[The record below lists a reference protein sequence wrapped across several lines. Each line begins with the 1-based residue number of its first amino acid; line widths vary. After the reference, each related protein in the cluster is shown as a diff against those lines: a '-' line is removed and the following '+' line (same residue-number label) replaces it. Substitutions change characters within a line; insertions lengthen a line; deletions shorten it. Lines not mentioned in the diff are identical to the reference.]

1 MRKLLK
7 WSLVGLLA
15 LAWGTAGAEVVPQS
29 AYDSVRESTD
39 NLLERLIKVQPF
51 YDSEPD
57 RFFDEVNAALGPYI
71 DFEGFAKRVMA
82 KHYRKAS
89 VEQRRI
95 FVDKFR
101 HSLIKTYATAL
112 IEFDNEKVVV
122 LKPSAPQKKP
132 DRATIKIEIHAKS
145 GTIFTVHYQLD
156 LVDSPERDL
165 VNSPERT
172 NQNRWLLRNVII
184 NGINIGLQF
193 RSQFNAYMQKYHGDI
208 DLVIENWSLDEN
220 S

>member
-1 MRKLLK
+1 M
-7 WSLVGLLA
+7 LA
-15 LAWGTAGAEVVPQS
+15 LAWGAAGEIPQS

-39 NLLERLIKVQPF
+39 NLLERLIEVQPF
-51 YDSEPD
+51 YDSDPD

-89 VEQRRI
+89 DAQRRI

-101 HSLIKTYATAL
+101 AGLIKTYATVL
-112 IEFDNEKVVV
+112 IEFDNEKIVV
-122 LKPSAPQKKP
+122 LKPSTPQKKP
-132 DRATIKIEIHAKS
+132 DRATIKIEIHARS
-145 GTIFTVHYQLD
+145 GTIFLVHYQLE
-156 LVDSPERDL
+156 LVDSPERVL
-165 VNSPERT
+165 ENNPEKH
-172 NQNRWLLRNVII
+172 WLLRNVII

-193 RSQFNAYMQKYHGDI
+193 RSQFNAYMQKHRGDI